1 MCVHT
6 ARLILHMH
14 IFMHIVHSQRLGIF
28 YIYQMTAAAHLYTN
42 LSMQHDKSTNYIK
55 RWLPTSWVRYIEE
68 KSQEGGG
75 SVRKPQLIP
84 LKFQTNQV
92 RKQFR
97 MERNIPTWSKWIQM
111 HKTSLFITF
120 AIVFLVFILY
130 LKWTDARTRRLEAK
144 KKQYT
149 IAQATSPFPSVIS
162 TGV

>member
-1 MCVHT
+1 
-6 ARLILHMH
+6 MH

-28 YIYQMTAAAHLYTN
+28 YIYQMTAAAHSYTT
-42 LSMQHDKSTNYIK
+42 LPIQSDKSTNYIK
-55 RWLPTSWVRYIEE
+55 QWLPASWVRYMEE
-68 KSQEGGG
+68 HSQEGGG

-97 MERNIPTWSKWIQM
+97 LERNIPTWSEWIQT
-111 HKTSLFITF
+111 HKTSLFFAF
-120 AIVFLVFILY
+120 AIVFFLIILY

-149 IAQATSPFPSVIS
+149 ITKPQTTSSPFSSVIS
-162 TGV
+162 NGV